1 MRHRVIIEHKKVVNL
16 IVSLCRFG
24 ITEGTFDCTD
34 DETQQTKRSCV
45 TIFYFYQKYFVMLV
59 LFKIQATTPL
69 EKFSTAVCIDVQII
83 SCEK

>member
-1 MRHRVIIEHKKVVNL
+1 MGSQKAHLTALMMKRM
-16 IVSLCRFG
+16 
-24 ITEGTFDCTD
+24 
-34 DETQQTKRSCV
+34 TKRSCV